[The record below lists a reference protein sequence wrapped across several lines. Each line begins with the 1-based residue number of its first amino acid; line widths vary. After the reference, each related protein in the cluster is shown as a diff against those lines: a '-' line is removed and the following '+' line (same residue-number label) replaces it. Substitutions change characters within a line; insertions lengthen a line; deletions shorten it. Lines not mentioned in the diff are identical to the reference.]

1 MEVEGTPS
9 FAQMDIIYKDVFGKV
24 LPMDDLIEKQREE
37 ETKEFSESEKSVLDK
52 YKRLEEKKEVFEL
65 MFTGASSKGNLFV
78 MDSGVKVVLTH
89 GSMTNEMKGK
99 VSEGRSQALK
109 IMQEPIKVMVSGYSF
124 NSDVPVVFVSCI
136 KIENSRRQ
144 QAKETLAL
152 MIKNKDYTKIPAKV
166 IRVDIPAQQILL
178 DIGGYGIKGICRFSD
193 WTNSVLHDTLVDLIK
208 PDMIVQVS
216 VVDKI
221 YKKTNKE
228 GDIDKI
234 ATGAYRC
241 IRKKM
246 VDPFD
251 TIEQLY
257 PAGTSVLA
265 KAVKCEKSHCFMQID
280 GYDDVQLLCF
290 YPWLRD
296 KEYKNNSIERI
307 EVGHVYSVIISQCDA
322 KKKRFRGR
330 ILKEIDTLTDT
341 VLADKSLRTEIRSNG
356 RELSHAT
363 PETSKEV

>member
-1 MEVEGTPS
+1 
-9 FAQMDIIYKDVFGKV
+9 MDIIYQDVFGQV
-24 LPMDDLIEKQREE
+24 LPMDNLMEKQKEE
-37 ETKEFSESEKSVLDK
+37 KKGLTESEQSVLDK
-52 YKRLEEKKEVFEL
+52 YKELETKKEVFEV
-65 MFTGASSKGNLFV
+65 MFTGASSKGNLFA
-78 MDSGVKVVLTH
+78 MDNGVKIVLTH

-99 VSEGRSQALK
+99 VSGGRSQIVK
-109 IMQEPIKVMVSGYSF
+109 VMEEPVKVMVSGYSF

-144 QAKETLAL
+144 QAKEALAL

-166 IRVDIPAQQILL
+166 IRVDILAQQILL

-193 WTNSVLHDTLVDLIK
+193 WTNSILHDTLVDLIK

-216 VVDKI
+216 VIDKI

-241 IRKKM
+241 VRKKM

-251 TIEQLY
+251 NIEKLY
-257 PAGTSVLA
+257 PVGTSVFA

-296 KEYKNNSIERI
+296 KEYKNNSVERI
-307 EVGHVYSVIISQCDA
+307 EVGHVYSVLISQCDG

-341 VLADKSLRTEIRSNG
+341 ALVDKSLRTEIRSKG